1 MKSGLWIDRS
11 RGRGIA
17 YFVTGV
23 TDPAPKAN
31 DSAYSAAEEHAFR
44 RTYALL
50 PR

>member
-1 MKSGLWIDRS
+1 MKSGLWIDPA
-11 RGRGIA
+11 RGRGMA

-23 TDPAPKAN
+23 ADPAPKAPA
-31 DSAYSAAEEHAFR
+31 SAYTVAEVRAFR